1 MHSFCATLYN
11 KASVCQMCKEYEIQL
26 KEELD
31 ELSSI
36 LMVNKLL
43 QKELLSLTTTET
55 AGKTNLDSN
64 ENKGTKVLQGKMLI
78 VNGH

>member
-1 MHSFCATLYN
+1 
-11 KASVCQMCKEYEIQL
+11 MCKEYEIQL
-26 KEELD
+26 KEALN

-43 QKELLSLTTTET
+43 QKELLLLTTTDT
-55 AGKTNLDSN
+55 ARKTNLDSN
-64 ENKGTKVLQGKMLI
+64 ENKGRKVLQGKMLI

>member
-1 MHSFCATLYN
+1 
-11 KASVCQMCKEYEIQL
+11 MCKEYEIQL
-26 KEELD
+26 KEALD

-43 QKELLSLTTTET
+43 QKQLLLLTTTET
-55 AGKTNLDSN
+55 AWKTNLDSN